1 MAYTKTEW
9 VDYPSETTPINATN
23 LNHIEQGIYDNDQA
37 FLTNGLNVSNEVDED
52 YRVNLIEG
60 NNLFKGS
67 LFIGIIN
74 EGGDYSGVNNRIT
87 NANST
92 TMKTFILKKGTYTVD
107 VPGLD
112 YCAIITKNESGTR
125 VDDFADSWRAL
136 PFTFTTTQDAYIY
149 ISARKSDNS
158 VLNPNDYSFILQEGS
173 TIEPIQYNQIVVDN
187 EKYTDTLNVGTSVD
201 SRSRV
206 NVLKS
211 KNLFD
216 LDYYFNNVPAN
227 NCTKEKTTTGIKLN
241 FTAGADAFVGWAGKS
256 GQTVTDVTKSYL
268 IKVKPST
275 TYTIALSTGTR
286 NSSYI
291 TYISNDFNVI
301 NSNYVPLNSIFN
313 YTFTTASNC
322 YYIALRFG
330 VSDNSITTYTFAD
343 IRLNEGSTALP
354 YEPYIVPS
362 IYVDNEEIYSKDN
375 IEQYSTSEIRIGTWV
390 DGKPLYR
397 KVFTITNLTSSNTNL
412 VDVSGL
418 SIDFAKISG
427 TIITSTGAKFPI
439 NLYDSA
445 SNYSVI
451 IISDSG
457 YIRGRGA
464 IGSGTLSKCI
474 IILEYTKTTD

>member
-1 MAYTKTEW
+1 MANTNWQNLPNT
-9 VDYPSETTPINATN
+9 TTPINATN
-23 LNHIEQGIYDNDQA
+23 LNKISAGLVNIGTEADDTYNTNLIKSKNLWGGDKLAGYGISSGGIIASATDNDL
-37 FLTNGLNVSNEVDED
+37 FYIPVVVGKTYVFSFTDNGVSGNIVWGYTSQVPANGVSCTYNVM
-52 YRVNLIEG
+52 
-60 NNLFKGS
+60 
-67 LFIGIIN
+67 
-74 EGGDYSGVNNRIT
+74 T
-87 NANST
+87 NASLN
-92 TMKTFILKKGTYTVD
+92 G
-107 VPGLD
+107 
-112 YCAIITKNESGTR
+112 A
-125 VDDFADSWRAL
+125 
-136 PFTFTTTQDAYIY
+136 TFTPTGTQKYLCIRLNTSTNNQYKAM
-149 ISARKSDNS
+149 DN
-158 VLNPNDYSFILQEGS
+158 IQIEEGS
-173 TIEPIQYNQIVVDN
+173 TATSYEAFIPNQIVVDDI
-187 EKYTDTLNVGTSVD
+187 KYTDTLNVGASLD

-211 KNLFD
+211 NNLFD

-330 VSDNSITTYTFAD
+330 VSDNSITTYTFSD
-343 IRLNEGSTALP
+343 IRLTESSSALP
-354 YEPYIVPS
+354 YEPYVVPS
-362 IYVDNEEIYSKDN
+362 IYVDNEMLVSKNVYSAG
-375 IEQYSTSEIRIGTWV
+375 EVVIGEWL
-390 DGKPLYR
+390 GKPLYR
-397 KVFTITNLTSSNTNL
+397 QVFAITSLTSSNTNL
-412 VDVSGL
+412 VDISGL

-474 IILEYTKTTD
+474 VILEYTKRTDV